1 MPHLPRPLRLLPLLV
16 LCLSPRPALAHGA
29 SAGYSNQGLKLL
41 TPENIR
47 RVKEDLYVSPGRIR
61 VRYTFENLT
70 TQPIQ
75 ARVAFPLPDT
85 ELLLEGTVSE
95 VSDFSLRVA
104 GQRHATRRESVYKVQ
119 GREYRGADTGKAQK
133 LIQQEQARRR
143 AGGRPTDDFTASV
156 QHAEVWE
163 QRFGPG
169 EALEVEIAYRPS
181 VSGDLG
187 WDQRTYKH
195 RRVRE
200 DFCLDTP
207 TRKGL
212 DKALSRTGD
221 KALER
226 RQLQWLSYVLVSGDN
241 WAGPIGQFHLTL
253 EKPEPGSL
261 VSTCIE
267 GLEKTSPVRFELT
280 RENYR
285 PAEDLDVIFFRP

>member
-1 MPHLPRPLRLLPLLV
+1 MKLSPRPLRLLPLLA
-16 LCLSPRPALAHGA
+16 LCLGPRPALSHGT

-41 TPENIR
+41 TTENIH
-47 RVKEDLYVSPGRIR
+47 RVKEDLFVSPGRIR
-61 VRYTFENLT
+61 VRYTFENPT

-85 ELLLEGTVSE
+85 ELLLEGEVSE
-95 VSDFSLRVA
+95 VSGFTLSVA
-104 GQRHATRRESVYKVQ
+104 GQRHATHRETVYKVQ
-119 GREYRGADTGKAQK
+119 GREYRGPDALKAQK
-133 LIQQEQARRR
+133 LIQQEQQRRR

-156 QHAEVWE
+156 QHSEVWE
-163 QRFGPG
+163 QRFAPG
-169 EALEVEIAYRPS
+169 EQLEVEIAYRPS
-181 VSGDLG
+181 ISGDLG

-200 DFCLDTP
+200 NFCLDTP

-212 DKALSRTGD
+212 DKALRRTGD
-221 KALER
+221 AAEDR
-226 RQLQWLSYVLVSGDN
+226 RRLQWLSYVLVSGDN

-253 EKPEPGSL
+253 EKPDPGSL
-261 VSTCIE
+261 LSTCIE

-280 RENYR
+280 RENFR